1 MPHENRIEQLE
12 DLKNIE
18 TNADFYEKLAAGSI
32 AVGPSPSSSLSN
44 GNGNTSQQPYYIP
57 VPITIKSQLG
67 SPVSDVCQIM
77 RFMLMQQADCSS
89 DWSILNNTL
98 DSWNGSHG
106 LPWR

>member
-67 SPVSDVCQIM
+67 SPVS
-77 RFMLMQQADCSS
+77 QALVLEDGSS
-89 DWSILNNTL
+89 CANATNRLL
-98 DSWNGSHG
+98 
-106 LPWR
+106 